1 MGLTAKPA
9 FWLFLM
15 FLAGSVLV
23 VGGEQ
28 LGYLATLPGAWFLS
42 LVLLALTAVPVAV
55 LIYRFDQF
63 EPEPASMIAIAVLWG
78 GVVSLTFAAIT
89 NSYLLTFLQNVMNPD
104 AFEGWGRPSWRP

>member
-1 MGLTAKPA
+1 MGLTAGPA

-42 LVLLALTAVPVAV
+42 SGAARPHGHTCGL

-63 EPEPASMIAIAVLWG
+63 EPEPASMIAIAVICG
-78 GVVSLTFAAIT
+78 GV
-89 NSYLLTFLQNVMNPD
+89 
-104 AFEGWGRPSWRP
+104 W